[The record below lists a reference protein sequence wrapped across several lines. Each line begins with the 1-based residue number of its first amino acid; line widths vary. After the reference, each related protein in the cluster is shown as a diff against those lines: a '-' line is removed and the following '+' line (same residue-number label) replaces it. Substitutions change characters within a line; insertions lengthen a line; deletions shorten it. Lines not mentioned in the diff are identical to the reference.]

1 MELIDTHTHL
11 DSEDFNGDQAEVI
24 ARAQAA
30 GVTRFITIG
39 ASRGFESNDR
49 AIALAERYHFI
60 WASVGIHPQ
69 DGGLPLD
76 MARVRNLAKHPRVVA
91 IGETGLDFFRDRAPR
106 DAQEAWFR
114 GHIELALEL
123 KKPIIIHSRDA
134 GPECLTILQE
144 MGAAAVGGVFH
155 CFSENGDFAEK
166 LRNINFLISIP
177 GNVTFKKAEQ
187 MRQAV
192 AATPLSQIM
201 VETDAPYLSP
211 EPHRGKRC
219 ESAFMVETARC
230 IAKVK
235 GISLEEVAEV
245 TTQNALRLFKI

>member
-1 MELIDTHTHL
+1 
-11 DSEDFNGDQAEVI
+11 
-24 ARAQAA
+24 
-30 GVTRFITIG
+30 
-39 ASRGFESNDR
+39 
-49 AIALAERYHFI
+49 
-60 WASVGIHPQ
+60 
-69 DGGLPLD
+69 
-76 MARVRNLAKHPRVVA
+76 MARVRALAIHPRVVA

-134 GPECLTILQE
+134 GKECLQILQE
-144 MGAAAVGGVFH
+144 MGASKVGGVFH
-155 CFSENGDFAEK
+155 CFSEDAAFAEK
-166 LRNINFLISIP
+166 LRDINFLISIP
-177 GNVTFKKAEQ
+177 GNVTFKKAEA

-192 AATPLSQIM
+192 AGTPISQIM

-211 EPHRGKRC
+211 EPNRGKRC

-235 GISLEEVAEV
+235 GIELEEVAAV
-245 TTQNALRLFKI
+245 TTQNALRLFKL